1 MQLEFRHGGM
11 VVRVDGDVI
20 EIFGEAGSSHRYLL
34 PSLRVEVQPRSIKG
48 TLVLRSASGPADWPL
63 YERYAKPR
71 YQRGELEAVV
81 PIAEEPFYR
90 QFFTQVAQLC
100 GRSVAA

>member
-1 MQLEFRHGGM
+1 MRLEFRRGGM
-11 VVRVDGDVI
+11 VVRVDDDVI

-34 PSLRVEVQPRSIKG
+34 PSLRAEVQPGSIKG
-48 TLVLRSASGPADWPL
+48 TLVLRSASGPAAWPL
-63 YERYAKPR
+63 YELYAKPR
-71 YQRGELEAVV
+71 YRRGKLEAVI
-81 PIAEEPFYR
+81 PIADQPFYR